1 MPYKKINSK
10 QNEAYNVIVT
20 RTSVRQY
27 LNDNPIPDALVEA
40 LLRAA
45 MSAPTAVNSQPWAF
59 IVVNNRDK
67 LDNLGGALPYARMLA
82 RAPLAIVS
90 CGVGEKFLKGDD
102 EPLWIQDLSAASEN
116 ILIAANA
123 FGLGAV
129 WTSVFPHTDRE
140 KVVRDILG
148 VPDNVYPLNVIVV
161 GRPARKQQPRDKWN
175 PDAIHYNRW

>member
-1 MPYKKINSK
+1 MPDDKTNPK
-10 QNEAYNVIVT
+10 QNEAYDAIVS

-27 LNDNPIPDALVEA
+27 LNDGPIPQVLVEA

-59 IVVNNRDK
+59 IVVDDREI
-67 LDNLGGALPYARMLA
+67 LDRLGGALPYARMLA

-90 CGVGEKFLKGDD
+90 CGVGNKFLSGED
-102 EPLWIQDLSAASEN
+102 EPLWVQDLSAASEN

-129 WTSVFPHTDRE
+129 WTSVYPHSDRE
-140 KVVRDILG
+140 KTVRDILG
-148 VPDNVYPLNVIVV
+148 VPDNIYPLNVIVI
-161 GRPARKQQPRDKWN
+161 GKPAHKHQPRDKWD
-175 PDAIHYNRW
+175 PSAIHYNKW

>member
-1 MPYKKINSK
+1 MATENINPK
-10 QNEAYNVIVT
+10 ENCAYDAIVT

-27 LNDNPIPDALVEA
+27 LNDLPIPDALVEA

-59 IVVNNRDK
+59 IVVSDRDV
-67 LDNLGGALPYARMLA
+67 LDKLGGALPYARMLS

-90 CGVGEKFLKGDD
+90 CGVGEKFLKGED
-102 EPLWIQDLSAASEN
+102 EPLWVQDLSAASEN

-129 WTSVFPHTDRE
+129 WTSVFPHTERE
-140 KVVRDILG
+140 KMVREILG
-148 VPDNVYPLNVIVV
+148 IPYDVIPLNVIVV

-175 PDAIHYNRW
+175 PGAIHYNHW

>member
-1 MPYKKINSK
+1 MTTDKINPNK
-10 QNEAYNVIVT
+10 NEAYDAIVT

-27 LNDNPIPDALVEA
+27 LNDAPVPEVLVEA

-59 IVVNNRDK
+59 VVVNDRDV
-67 LDNLGGALPYARMLA
+67 LDRLGAALPYARMLS

-90 CGVGEKFLKGDD
+90 CGVGDKFLSGDD
-102 EPLWIQDLSAASEN
+102 EPLWVQDLSAASEN

-129 WTSVFPHTDRE
+129 WTSVFPHADRE
-140 KVVRDILG
+140 KTVRDILG
-148 VPDNVYPLNVIVV
+148 LPADIYPLNVIVV

-175 PDAIHYNRW
+175 PDAVQYNHG